1 MNRIL
6 LVIVALAA
14 VLQLPACSSGPSL
27 PAACEQPPESG
38 RCRAAHTRWWFD
50 ERGGTCK
57 AFIWGGCDGSVPF
70 ETLEACQAQCLP
82 GQPLPAQSTP
92 AAAAAMPPAP
102 AAAPVTDAP

>member
-1 MNRIL
+1 MKRIL
-6 LVIVALAA
+6 LAIAVLAT

-38 RCRAAHTRWWFD
+38 RCRASHTRWWFD

-70 ETLEACQAQCLP
+70 ETLEACQSQCLP
-82 GQPLPAQSTP
+82 GQPLPVQP
-92 AAAAAMPPAP
+92 AAAAMPLVP
-102 AAAPVTDAP
+102 AAAPATDAP